1 MRYLF
6 TALALL
12 TSFSF
17 LCQDIDYQETKTDH
31 YDHQGLK
38 NATAGKYIGSTISI
52 IGGGVYASRV
62 KNGASEIELN
72 NTVSIIVTGAVVS
85 LVSELIMDLQVLN
98 LGEKKSVRK
107 PSHITTKELDTI
119 RKAIAS
125 RPDGVYIY
133 NKQKT
138 ASFIFKSQSKDTNS
152 ILIYFDQER
161 EIGEKWIDPMSD
173 KLIWFNKELRT
184 KFYVN

>member
-1 MRYLF
+1 MRYLL
-6 TALALL
+6 TSLALL

-17 LCQDIDYQETKTDH
+17 LCQDIDYSETKINH

-38 NATAGKYIGSTISI
+38 NATAGKYIGSTTSI
-52 IGGGVYASRV
+52 IGGAVYASRV

-72 NTVSIIVTGAVVS
+72 NTVSIIVTGAVIS
-85 LVSELIMDLQVLN
+85 FVSELIMDLQVLN
-98 LGEKKSVRK
+98 LGEKKSVRA
-107 PSHITTKELDTI
+107 PSDITAKELDTI
-119 RKAIAS
+119 REAITS

-133 NKQKT
+133 SKYKT
-138 ASFIFKSQSKDTNS
+138 ANFIFKTQSKDTNS

-173 KLIWFNKELRT
+173 KLIWLNKELRT
-184 KFYVN
+184 KFYLR